1 MGLDIN
7 RVHLHP
13 YGSFFICYD
22 PNKWHDAKDA
32 ILKSS
37 LAVPHYCLDPFGPSD
52 ITKKADQFEIS
63 DMPEKFQ
70 HPNKPPG
77 YFINTSKDKLLY
89 DFDLNDDI
97 HCYLQFFIKC
107 KTVFKSAGLG
117 DTISSTGFIY
127 HVPK

>member
-13 YGSFFICYD
+13 YGSFFMCYD
-22 PNKWHDAKDA
+22 PKIWNDAKDA

-63 DMPEKFQ
+63 EMPDKF
-70 HPNKPPG
+70 
-77 YFINTSKDKLLY
+77 
-89 DFDLNDDI
+89 
-97 HCYLQFFIKC
+97 
-107 KTVFKSAGLG
+107 
-117 DTISSTGFIY
+117 
-127 HVPK
+127 